1 MSSLKLSRKPG
12 RDWLTFDRSDRWG
25 LLSLLALVTL
35 AAAWSGVIGPVIA
48 WARGEAIPVEVFS
61 RVTVPELDAAGVSHG
76 LAAYTVDL
84 ASPSAGQRVLVLIP
98 GVLNTVLVVGA
109 CWLVIRVMGTIAT
122 GDPFDPVNIKRLRGL
137 AALLLI
143 GTPVVFFAHL
153 SASGGLLGSMDLGG
167 LAPGFMFSIPWLP
180 LVAGMVVALLAEAFR
195 AGAALREDV
204 EGLV

>member
-48 WARGEAIPVEVFS
+48 WARGDAIPLELFS
-61 RVTVPELDAAGVSHG
+61 KVTVPELDAAGVSHG
-76 LAAYTVDL
+76 LGSYPVDL
-84 ASPSAGQRVLVLIP
+84 ADPSAGQRVLALVP
-98 GVLNTVLVVGA
+98 GLLTTALVAAA
-109 CWLVIRVMGTIAT
+109 CWLVIRIMGTIAA
-122 GDPFDPVNIKRLRGL
+122 GDPFEPVNVKRLRGL
-137 AALLLI
+137 AALLLF
-143 GTPVVFFAHL
+143 GTAIVFFAQL
-153 SASGGLLGSMDLGG
+153 AVSGALLGSMDLGG
-167 LAPGFMFSIPWLP
+167 LAPGFMFSIPWLS

-195 AGAALREDV
+195 AGAALRADV